1 MVITA
6 RSPNGRLGSRYGFS
20 FIHVFLRVLTR
31 RIQIASSAN
40 ASVAPAYSQQPNG
53 DPIPWGVGVLVSS
66 DATNPTSNNSTGNA
80 TAGGASPSS
89 SMTSLTSTSSV
100 MATTSQADPSATTA
114 VGNVN
119 VASANSGRTQ
129 NGKGAND
136 QDGTDNDDGSGDDDD
151 EDGDDDDDD
160 SDDDDDDDGDE
171 EDDGD
176 DDDYARDADPSRHS
190 GSTTSGDSD
199 DKDGSASDTNNGG
212 ADNHSG
218 DSGRGHESDG
228 SGEPADDGD
237 DGDDDDGM
245 FASTKTLHHMR
256 PTQTPE
262 SQGKDVSNSKA
273 EDNDQ
278 ENQNGA
284 TSDSVTSSRME
295 KQHSS
300 RVTESASGS
309 HSSHPRPSATGT
321 LDPTLSMPARFANT
335 DSQAQGSATASASSA
350 ETTET
355 TDGLGDTKLASAGAP
370 GISTAMGPAWL
381 YVVLAAVGVVP
392 QVVGR

>member
-1 MVITA
+1 M
-6 RSPNGRLGSRYGFS
+6 
-20 FIHVFLRVLTR
+20 
-31 RIQIASSAN
+31 
-40 ASVAPAYSQQPNG
+40 
-53 DPIPWGVGVLVSS
+53 
-66 DATNPTSNNSTGNA
+66 
-80 TAGGASPSS
+80 
-89 SMTSLTSTSSV
+89 
-100 MATTSQADPSATTA
+100 
-114 VGNVN
+114 N

-129 NGKGAND
+129 NSKGAND

-151 EDGDDDDDD
+151 EYGDDGDDD

-171 EDDGD
+171 GD
-176 DDDYARDADPSRHS
+176 DDDDGDYTREADPSQHS

-199 DKDGSASDTNNGG
+199 DKDGSASDANNGG
-212 ADNHSG
+212 ADSHSG
-218 DSGRGHESDG
+218 DSGHGHDSDG
-228 SGEPADDGD
+228 SGDSTDDDGD
-237 DGDDDDGM
+237 GDGDDGM

-262 SQGKDVSNSKA
+262 SQGKDVSNTKA
-273 EDNDQ
+273 EDNGQD
-278 ENQNGA
+278 NQDGA
-284 TSDSVTSSRME
+284 TSDYVTSSRME

-300 RVTESASGS
+300 KVTESVSGS
-309 HSSHPRPSATGT
+309 HSSHPHPSATGT

-335 DSQAQGSATASASSA
+335 DSQAHGSATASASSA
-350 ETTET
+350 ETTAT